1 MAPSRPR
8 LLGMAVPKET
18 IAVAYV
24 APEHAAAGTVLGP
37 SGPRPGALAAL
48 LRTMPSQATPLLCV
62 SAAGPWGS
70 WLSRD
75 RTQQDDACGVVAPSW
90 SPTTPGD
97 RGTTARRDARPGAR
111 VARADALPVV
121 DGPQVDEEAR
131 RARARARA
139 DTLRALQ
146 AATCRLTA
154 CWLRQES
161 RSPGRAPWGPA
172 PRHWLAAGVCPPPA
186 PHSVLHADVRAVTAP
201 PARRP
206 RLAPALHDPVPA
218 WRLPPVGA
226 ALQAR
231 RGVPCT
237 AAVPMGAAMGALPRC
252 ESPRARLQGWGLR
265 PSAYPSAARRR
276 HGALTTAG
284 HTQARRARGAG
295 AWASRAPAKGRR
307 HLPRRLEQHPHILQA
322 IRGTAPG
329 RLWPHS
335 RQRRARGNP
344 APGVTGARARALAG
358 CMGAMAQQVPGPLSA
373 QDSVRRHDA
382 RRRRADGHRTRRSP
396 GGVSPTAA

>member
-1 MAPSRPR
+1 MSKGHAQMVEESGRPVTPR
-8 LLGMAVPKET
+8 
-18 IAVAYV
+18 
-24 APEHAAAGTVLGP
+24 
-37 SGPRPGALAAL
+37 SG
-48 LRTMPSQATPLLCV
+48 
-62 SAAGPWGS
+62 
-70 WLSRD
+70 
-75 RTQQDDACGVVAPSW
+75 
-90 SPTTPGD
+90 
-97 RGTTARRDARPGAR
+97 
-111 VARADALPVV
+111 ALPVV
-121 DGPQVDEEAR
+121 DGPQVDKEAL

-154 CWLRQES
+154 CWLRHAS

-172 PRHWLAAGVCPPPA
+172 PLRGLAAGVCPPPA

-226 ALQAR
+226 ALQAL

-237 AAVPMGAAMGALPRC
+237 AAVTMGAAMGALPRC
-252 ESPRARLQGWGLR
+252 ESPRARLQGLGLL

-276 HGALTTAG
+276 HGSMTTAG
-284 HTQARRARGAG
+284 HTQARCALVAG
-295 AWASRAPAKGRR
+295 AWASCSPAKGRR
-307 HLPRRLEQHPHILQA
+307 HLPRRLEQHPNILQD
-322 IRGTAPG
+322 IRGKAPG
-329 RLWPHS
+329 RLWQRS
-335 RQRRARGNP
+335 RQRRARGQH
-344 APGVTGARARALAG
+344 ATVVTGAMARALAG
-358 CMGAMAQQVPGPLSA
+358 CMGASAQQVPVPLSA

-396 GGVSPTAA
+396 GGVSPAAA